1 MIVALFREQCTS
13 TQQKKKK
20 KDVSLLKQKKNSR
33 KKEFFEQILLPQK
46 DKNGAR
52 VDKRTPLIANNNG
65 N

>member
-1 MIVALFREQCTS
+1 ML
-13 TQQKKKK
+13 
-20 KDVSLLKQKKNSR
+20 VSWNKKKNSR